1 MGKNTKKRTKLTFI
15 GQKEEMNGHNK
26 DAMPRKQCYQE
37 EPGSGPGENI
47 FKKGPC
53 RDVSGGPPRALPFSC
68 FLSCSAMVAISHSLS
83 VCMTASSVGSTN
95 SFHTLL
101 LCLLAPTRNMNSFC
115 FPGSRKKHRKNLQ
128 GSTSLANT
136 GFLEAEDQNELA
148 VLHQSLSK

>member
-15 GQKEEMNGHNK
+15 GQKEEMNGHNN

-101 LCLLAPTRNMNSFC
+101 LCLLAPKRNMDSFC

>member
-1 MGKNTKKRTKLTFI
+1 
-15 GQKEEMNGHNK
+15 MNDHNN
-26 DAMPRKQCYQE
+26 DAIPRKQCYQE

-53 RDVSGGPPRALPFSC
+53 RDVSGGLRAEMCQVASVSLPFLC

-83 VCMTASSVGSTN
+83 VRITASSVGSPN

-101 LCLLAPTRNMNSFC
+101 LCLLAPKRNMDSFC
-115 FPGSRKKHRKNLQ
+115 FPGSRKKHRKDLQ
-128 GSTSLANT
+128 GSTSLANA

-148 VLHQSLSK
+148 VLHQSLSKKR